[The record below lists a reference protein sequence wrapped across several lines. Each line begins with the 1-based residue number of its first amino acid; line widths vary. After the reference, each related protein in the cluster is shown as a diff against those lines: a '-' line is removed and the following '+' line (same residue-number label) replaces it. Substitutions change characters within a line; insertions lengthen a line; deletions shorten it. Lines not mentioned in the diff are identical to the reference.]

1 MTTQS
6 INMRECF
13 GDRFKIGYDPA
24 YYVERP
30 EFRAEEEL
38 WLQLILCQHGE
49 IGPWGSDFLLA
60 CTRNRGT
67 VATRLAALDC
77 VEVVQ
82 DADDGLNAKFLVN
95 DFEVVAEVMRPRRR
109 RRGRKMTPEETT
121 KLVEAGREYRFQT
134 GRHREKTTRSRVADV
149 R

>member
-30 EFRAEEEL
+30 EFRAEEDL

-77 VEVVQ
+77 VDVIQ
-82 DADDGLNAKFLVN
+82 DADDGLSLKFHIR
-95 DFEVVAEVMRPRRR
+95 DFEAIAEIMRPRRR
-109 RRGRKMTPEETT
+109 HRGRRLNSEEKA
-121 KLVEAGREYRFQT
+121 KLVEAGRKYRFHT
-134 GRHREKTTRSRVADV
+134 GRHGPHSTRQSVAEV
-149 R
+149 Q